1 MNTNNIMP
9 ESYEIDLA
17 ELVRLFWRNKLIILI
32 LSILCATFG
41 HLYTLKLDKSKEFKS
56 EIITRTPLKSHFLVY
71 DPFLNPKD
79 YSKEFN
85 SKISSIDFLEKFVN
99 QNNNIPKFKNYL
111 QNNNISAKL
120 YFAKKFT
127 KILSDNDQP
136 IENKFSLTYHES
148 LDGNTFLNDYVKFVK
163 NETIL
168 TIKKEAVFLI
178 RSQIRKNEYDLE
190 IAKKMELKNSLL
202 KEMSKRDVNSFLFY
216 AEPEAPYYKGSIIL
230 NYEILNYKKMLK
242 QIETENFDFNPILDR
257 AITTSSFSK
266 SYKVYP
272 LTGFVIGFLISVII
286 IYFRQIINKK

>member
-148 LDGNTFLNDYVKFVK
+148 LDGNTFLNELNELNDRSDNTEKK
-163 NETIL
+163 N
-168 TIKKEAVFLI
+168 KK
-178 RSQIRKNEYDLE
+178 
-190 IAKKMELKNSLL
+190 
-202 KEMSKRDVNSFLFY
+202 VN
-216 AEPEAPYYKGSIIL
+216 K
-230 NYEILNYKKMLK
+230 
-242 QIETENFDFNPILDR
+242 
-257 AITTSSFSK
+257 
-266 SYKVYP
+266 
-272 LTGFVIGFLISVII
+272 
-286 IYFRQIINKK
+286 IINKYYDFYGYREFANKIDKLITEMKNDQISIDNLNEELLEEVKPLDDSNQPVVIEEIPLKGGNNLVDEVLVTEKQSEVINELSESNAISNLINLL